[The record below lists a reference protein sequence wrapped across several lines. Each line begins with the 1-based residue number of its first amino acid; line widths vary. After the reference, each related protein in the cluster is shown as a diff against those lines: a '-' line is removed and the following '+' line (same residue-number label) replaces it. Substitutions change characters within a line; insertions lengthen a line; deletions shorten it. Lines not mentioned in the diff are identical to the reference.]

1 MNSPEFKG
9 RALAGSVMDY
19 LPVNVNMGEGEVQG
33 DFSMHGVG
41 PYDMWAIEYGYT
53 FDDPK
58 KVLERVSEPEL
69 AYLTDEDTM
78 GPDPLARRYD
88 LSAEPLDYAKNRL
101 RIALVSR
108 ERILDRFVKEGQSWA
123 KARRGYEITLR
134 TQMDAVSIMANW
146 LGGAFVCRDHKGDPG
161 GRLPITV
168 VPAEKQRV
176 ALDFVIE
183 NCFRDESYGLSP
195 ELLTRMTVDKWAD
208 EGGRRDYMSDPTWP
222 IHDRIA
228 GMQVTTLTMLMNPT
242 TLRRVYDNEFFVA
255 ADEDALTLPELMQ
268 KVTASVWTEIGYPMD
283 EVAST
288 NASATA
294 QPASYSARQPMISS
308 LRRNL
313 QREHLERLIDLCLS
327 KVDSASE
334 KQVSLLARTTLQDLG
349 KAVEE
354 AVASASDPYTRAH
367 LADTQLRIAKA
378 MDASYSYA
386 TRDDAAGSGIVIRF
400 GQPEGEDD

>member
-1 MNSPEFKG
+1 
-9 RALAGSVMDY
+9 
-19 LPVNVNMGEGEVQG
+19 
-33 DFSMHGVG
+33 
-41 PYDMWAIEYGYT
+41 
-53 FDDPK
+53 
-58 KVLERVSEPEL
+58 
-69 AYLTDEDTM
+69 
-78 GPDPLARRYD
+78 
-88 LSAEPLDYAKNRL
+88 
-101 RIALVSR
+101 VSR

-313 QREHLERLIDLCLS
+313 QREHLERLIELCLS

-349 KAVEE
+349 KAVDE

-386 TRDDAAGSGIVIRF
+386 TRDDAAVSGIVIRF